1 MRGRFACHAA
11 RGRVTAGMV
20 RVRFFKVQPERL
32 ARLRAW
38 MAELAQ
44 RHEEVQQTFRQET
57 VRHELAYLIQ
67 GSDGPIL
74 VYIIEAEDLEQAA
87 RAVRENPLPIDLEHR
102 QVMTEVL
109 GDPVSAESLLD
120 MTLDSP
126 N

>member
-1 MRGRFACHAA
+1 
-11 RGRVTAGMV
+11 MV